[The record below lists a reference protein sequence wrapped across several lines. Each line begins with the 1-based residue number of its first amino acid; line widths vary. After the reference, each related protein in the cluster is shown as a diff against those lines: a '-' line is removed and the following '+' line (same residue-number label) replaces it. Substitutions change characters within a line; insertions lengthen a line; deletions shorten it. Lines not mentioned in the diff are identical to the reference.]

1 MWVLMQREGAVCDV
15 RRLYCC
21 WFFWGFF
28 AFYKRMNKH
37 PQRQDN
43 ITDRHIKYTHTDTM
57 DLIWIMND

>member
-15 RRLYCC
+15 RRLYCL
-21 WFFWGFF
+21 FGFFF

-43 ITDRHIKYTHTDTM
+43 ITDRRIKYTYRY
-57 DLIWIMND
+57 NGFNE